1 MILLWKKKEVKED
14 CPLVTQSSAKVLFSC
29 WHWWFCL
36 IFQLWGLD
44 LSDSNQQSDW
54 EAGCCKRELP
64 SNNNEETSEI
74 DIQDPYTLP
83 ICGHTTS
90 QFTSSNIGYYVFEYR
105 EEEEDTGTFFI
116 YTLYQIQ

>member
-1 MILLWKKKEVKED
+1 MIV
-14 CPLVTQSSAKVLFSC
+14 LV
-29 WHWWFCL
+29 
-36 IFQLWGLD
+36 FQLWGLD

-64 SNNNEETSEI
+64 SNNNEDTSEI

-90 QFTSSNIGYYVFEYR
+90 QYTSSNIGYYVFEYR
-105 EEEEDTGTFFI
+105 EEEEDTGMIFFHTKNVSRCI
-116 YTLYQIQ
+116 LLVLLGDRFKTYTNTLILKSKVCLINTEQ